1 MLDGSQVQRVDIW
14 LLLPAF
20 CTLVSTHPETQMT
33 TVAATDLPRSHSIPW
48 YLWAVAFASTSV
60 VVGVMWDISWHRTI
74 GRDTFW
80 TPAHMAIYVG
90 GIVAGLSCGW
100 LALKTTFAGGAA
112 EREGG
117 VRFWGFTAPLG
128 AWVCIW
134 GSFAMI
140 TSGPFDDWWH
150 NAYGLDVEILSPPHT
165 LLALGILTI
174 QVGAMLMVLARQNIV
189 GKSTPGPSYLL
200 SYTAGMLV
208 LMIAVMFTEYIGF
221 PNHWRS
227 ADFYIVSS
235 MIFPIFLVAASRS
248 SAIRWG
254 ATVAAAGYMILTMV
268 MIWILQLFPAT
279 PLLGPIYNQVDHM
292 VPPGF
297 PMLLVL
303 PAAAIDLVMQR
314 LNTDPS
320 RKKQWLATLAMGSTF
335 LLVLL
340 LAQWFFSDF
349 MLSSAARNFFFG
361 ADQWDYNSRLGA
373 WRYQHWG
380 NTATLGSFVIA
391 LSIALVTTR
400 LGLWWGNWMVR
411 VRR

>member
-1 MLDGSQVQRVDIW
+1 
-14 LLLPAF
+14 
-20 CTLVSTHPETQMT
+20 MT

-112 EREGG
+112 ERAGG

-174 QVGAMLMVLARQNIV
+174 QVGAMLMVLARKNIV
-189 GKSTPGPSYLL
+189 GKSAAGPSYLL
-200 SYTAGMLV
+200 SFTAGMLV
-208 LMIAVMFTEYIGF
+208 LMVAVMFTEYIGF

-227 ADFYIVSS
+227 ADFYVVSS
-235 MIFPIFLVAASRS
+235 IIFPIFLVAASRS
-248 SAIRWG
+248 S
-254 ATVAAAGYMILTMV
+254 
-268 MIWILQLFPAT
+268 
-279 PLLGPIYNQVDHM
+279 
-292 VPPGF
+292 
-297 PMLLVL
+297 
-303 PAAAIDLVMQR
+303 
-314 LNTDPS
+314 
-320 RKKQWLATLAMGSTF
+320 
-335 LLVLL
+335 
-340 LAQWFFSDF
+340 
-349 MLSSAARNFFFG
+349 
-361 ADQWDYNSRLGA
+361 
-373 WRYQHWG
+373 
-380 NTATLGSFVIA
+380 
-391 LSIALVTTR
+391 
-400 LGLWWGNWMVR
+400 
-411 VRR
+411 

>member
-1 MLDGSQVQRVDIW
+1 
-14 LLLPAF
+14 
-20 CTLVSTHPETQMT
+20 MT
-33 TVAATDLPRSHSIPW
+33 TVAAADLSPSHAIPW

-60 VVGVMWDISWHRTI
+60 VLGVVWDISWHRTI
-74 GRDTFW
+74 GRDTFL

-90 GIVAGLSCGW
+90 GVVAGLSCGW
-100 LALKTTFAGGAA
+100 LALKTTFGGSPEEQAS
-112 EREGG
+112 G

-150 NAYGLDVEILSPPHT
+150 NAYGLDVEILSPPHVV
-165 LLALGILTI
+165 LALGILTI
-174 QVGAMLMVLARQNIV
+174 QVGAMLMVLARQNSV
-189 GKSTPGPSYLL
+189 GNNTAGPSYLL
-200 SYTAGMLV
+200 GYTAGMLV

-248 SAIRWG
+248 SGIRWG

-297 PMLLVL
+297 PVLLVL

-314 LNTDPS
+314 LTADS
-320 RKKQWLATLAMGSTF
+320 SHKHQWLGTLAMGSTF
-335 LLVLL
+335 LIVLL
-340 LAQWFFSDF
+340 WVQWFFADF
-349 MLSSAARNFFFG
+349 MLSAAARNFYMG
-361 ADQWDYNSRLGA
+361 ADQWDYNSRHGD
-373 WRYQHWG
+373 WRYQYSG
-380 NTATLGSFVIA
+380 NTATLRSLGIA

-411 VRR
+411 VSR

>member
-1 MLDGSQVQRVDIW
+1 MASSVASMTDMTEAQPRV
-14 LLLPAF
+14 LTPA
-20 CTLVSTHPETQMT
+20 
-33 TVAATDLPRSHSIPW
+33 AAIPW
-48 YLWAVAFASTSV
+48 YCYAVALGATSIL
-60 VVGVMWDISWHRTI
+60 VGSMWDISWHRTI

-189 GKSTPGPSYLL
+189 GTSTPGPSYLL

-314 LNTDPS
+314 LNIDPS
-320 RKKQWLATLAMGSTF
+320 RNKQWLATLAMGSTF

-340 LAQWFFSDF
+340 LAQWFFADF

-391 LSIALVTTR
+391 LSIALGTTR